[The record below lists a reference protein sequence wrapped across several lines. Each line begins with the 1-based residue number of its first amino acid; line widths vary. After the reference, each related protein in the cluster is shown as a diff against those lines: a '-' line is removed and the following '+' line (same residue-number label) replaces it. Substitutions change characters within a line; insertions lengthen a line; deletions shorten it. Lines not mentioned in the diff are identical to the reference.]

1 MRIFRKYRK
10 DNGLSQMEI
19 SEDCGIT
26 QAMWSQ
32 LETGE
37 RTNITID
44 TIHRIINGT
53 DITFEEIYREYRRG
67 LRVRSEASTRSH
79 SRTRVV
85 NRRRKRKA

>member
-1 MRIFRKYRK
+1 MRLFKKYRI
-10 DNGLSQMEI
+10 DNGLSQVEI
-19 SEDCGIT
+19 SEDCGLT

-32 LETGE
+32 LENGE

-67 LRVRSEASTRSH
+67 LRVRTKTPIGSH
-79 SRTRVV
+79 SRTRVT
-85 NRRRKRKA
+85 NRRRKREA